1 MTRASERELAAALA
15 TLAVVY
21 ECPECEERYRAERRC
36 PDCQLF
42 TRRLGRGGQCPHC
55 QEPLAIAELAA
66 GVAPPTAARAP
77 VPAQTPAGQ
86 VTRMP

>member
-1 MTRASERELAAALA
+1 MTRAIDRELAATLA

-21 ECPECEERYRAERRC
+21 ERPECEAHSLAERRC

-42 TRRLGRGGQCPHC
+42 TRRLGRGGQCPHRE
-55 QEPLAIAELAA
+55 EPLAIAELAA
-66 GVAPPTAARAP
+66 GVAPTAARAP
-77 VPAQTPAGQ
+77 IPAQTPAGQ

>member
-1 MTRASERELAAALA
+1 VTRASERELAATLA
-15 TLAVVY
+15 TLAVVD
-21 ECPECEERYRAERRC
+21 ECPECEERYLAERRC

-55 QEPLAIAELAA
+55 EEPLAVSELAA
-66 GVAPPTAARAP
+66 GVALAPARAP

>member
-1 MTRASERELAAALA
+1 MTRPSERDLAA

-21 ECPECEERYRAERRC
+21 ECPECEERYLAERRC

-42 TRRLGRGGQCPHC
+42 TRRLGRGGNCPHC
-55 QEPLAIAELAA
+55 EEPLAISELAA
-66 GVAPPTAARAP
+66 GLAPAPARAP
-77 VPAQTPAGQ
+77 VPAQPPAGQ

>member
-1 MTRASERELAAALA
+1 MTRPSERDLAA

-21 ECPECEERYRAERRC
+21 ECPHCEERYLAERRC
-36 PDCQLF
+36 PDCQLC
-42 TRRLGRGGQCPHC
+42 TRRLGRGGNCPHC

-66 GVAPPTAARAP
+66 GVAPPP
-77 VPAQTPAGQ
+77 PAHRSRPKPPAGQ

>member
-1 MTRASERELAAALA
+1 MTRPSERDLAA

-21 ECPECEERYRAERRC
+21 EC
-36 PDCQLF
+36 
-42 TRRLGRGGQCPHC
+42 
-55 QEPLAIAELAA
+55 
-66 GVAPPTAARAP
+66 TAARAP